1 MTWEVGEII
10 KKLYD
15 NAEKKAKT
23 LFEKGLTDKDVEFV
37 FKIEDSKVFF
47 LVRATSEKGYVVLKE
62 IEKGG
67 IDD

>member
-1 MTWEVGEII
+1 MNTVFEILN
-10 KKLYD
+10 KVYGD
-15 NAEKKAKT
+15 AEKTAKT
-23 LFEKGLTDKDVEFV
+23 LVEKGLTGKDVEFV

-62 IEKGG
+62 LEKGG

>member
-1 MTWEVGEII
+1 MNTVFEILN
-10 KKLYD
+10 KVYD
-15 NAEKKAKT
+15 DAEKTAKT

-47 LVRATSEKGYVVLKE
+47 LVRVKSEKGYVVLKKL
-62 IEKGG
+62 EKGG